1 MSERGEWVIL
11 EVERVL
17 YVDRGRE
24 VVLCDRGVVGRD
36 GGTILAKL
44 KHTALRSAPEQESDK
59 DRAWRWWRPALS
71 LPSQG
76 TQDEN
81 PADIADQLDSIP
93 GNNFNEAYALQTASE
108 MLRQAASYSCPN
120 RCDDYQNIRTNNPF
134 ANCGRCGSRLRPAT
148 LPRS

>member
-1 MSERGEWVIL
+1 MAAPDSL
-11 EVERVL
+11 
-17 YVDRGRE
+17 
-24 VVLCDRGVVGRD
+24 RD
-36 GGTILAKL
+36 TDQRKAFEAAWAKRPWI
-44 KHTALRSAPEQESDK
+44 TEEESDK
-59 DRAWRWWRPALS
+59 DRAWRWWRAALS

-120 RCDDYQNIRTNNPF
+120 RCER
-134 ANCGRCGSRLRPAT
+134 RE
-148 LPRS
+148 RSC